1 MQTLASLKVKHSGL
15 KRVLR
20 LEPELRWSCRRQ
32 KEGAH
37 RRPRVHHL
45 ESTSAAGML
54 ATAVPAGAD
63 DNYCGSCARPTRLG
77 GTARDQQRE
86 WGQKQG
92 RAPEPKPAP
101 GSVAQHRQHECLC
114 RRRRARCG
122 PLAQLQVVE
131 SRVAKRGRTRRI
143 AQRVTRRTRTRAIA
157 VVRLCMLSLL
167 RPAGRAQARGAS
179 QTTGRWF
186 GHPQR
191 WRVKPHT

>member
-1 MQTLASLKVKHSGL
+1 MKHSGL

-20 LEPELRWSCRRQ
+20 LAPGLRWSCRRQ

-37 RRPRVHHL
+37 HHPVVHHL
-45 ESTSAAGML
+45 ECTSTAGMS
-54 ATAVPAGAD
+54 ATAVPAKAD
-63 DNYCGSCARPTRLG
+63 DNYCGRCTRPTRLG

-86 WGQKQG
+86 WGQEQG
-92 RAPEPKPAP
+92 RAPESKPAP
-101 GSVAQHRQHECLC
+101 GGVAQHRQHECLC

-122 PLAQLQVVE
+122 PPAQPQVVG
-131 SRVAKRGRTRRI
+131 SRVAKGGTRTRRT
-143 AQRVTRRTRTRAIA
+143 AQRVTGWTRTRAITM
-157 VVRLCMLSLL
+157 VPLCMLSLL
-167 RPAGRAQARGAS
+167 RLAGRAQAQAWGAS

>member
-1 MQTLASLKVKHSGL
+1 MQTLASPRVKLSCL

-20 LEPELRWSCRRQ
+20 LVPELRWSCRRQ

-45 ESTSAAGML
+45 ECTSAAGMT

-63 DNYCGSCARPTRLG
+63 DNYCGRCTRPTRLG
-77 GTARDQQRE
+77 VTARDQHRE

-92 RAPEPKPAP
+92 RAPVPKPAP
-101 GSVAQHRQHECLC
+101 GGVAQHRQHECLC

-122 PLAQLQVVE
+122 PPAQPQVVG

-143 AQRVTRRTRTRAIA
+143 AQRVTGWTRTRAIT
-157 VVRLCMLSLL
+157 VVRRCMLSVE
-167 RPAGRAQARGAS
+167 AGGSCAGV
-179 QTTGRWF
+179 GC
-186 GHPQR
+186 
-191 WRVKPHT
+191 